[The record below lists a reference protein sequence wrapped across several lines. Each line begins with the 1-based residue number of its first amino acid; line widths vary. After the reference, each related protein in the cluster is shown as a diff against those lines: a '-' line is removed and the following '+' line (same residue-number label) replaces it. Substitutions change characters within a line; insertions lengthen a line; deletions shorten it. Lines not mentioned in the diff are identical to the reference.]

1 MSEKAEA
8 NIHASCVAIGTAG
21 VLLIGPSGAGKS
33 DLALRLIDDGA
44 RLVADD
50 RTILFIAG
58 GALWAKPPA
67 SIRGLIEIRGVG
79 IVKLPVRARVKIA
92 LVVRLGKEDERLPM
106 QRSWK
111 PPLKGAAAIPQIAL
125 DARFASTPAKI
136 RAARRAFAK
145 GLFKHSFITK

>member
-8 NIHASCVAIGTAG
+8 NIHASCIAIGAAG

-67 SIRGLIEIRGVG
+67 SIR
-79 IVKLPVRARVKIA
+79 
-92 LVVRLGKEDERLPM
+92 
-106 QRSWK
+106 RSRQSH
-111 PPLKGAAAIPQIAL
+111 PAQP
-125 DARFASTPAKI
+125 ASTQPGAPGQQQGPT
-136 RAARRAFAK
+136 AARRPWRR
-145 GLFKHSFITK
+145 